1 VRTNLTC
8 EACERELSAYLHGAL
23 HPAVAGALESHVDAC
38 RRCRLTLAAYRAI
51 AERLAELPEI
61 SAPAWLES
69 RVVGAVS
76 VRPRLRRIWSGG
88 LAAAAALSFAGT
100 IGLIAW
106 LPRIAHDWGLPDPT
120 LWPVAVLRA
129 SLDGIIAF
137 AKRLALDVTFY
148 EPIARQIWASIRA
161 LEALPRAALLTLRTP
176 EVGGAVAIGLTLG
189 VALFFALRPSR
200 THQGGIGHAC
210 LSL

>member
-8 EACERELSAYLHGAL
+8 EACERELSAYLDGAL
-23 HPAVAGALESHVDAC
+23 HPAVAGALESHLNAC
-38 RRCRLTLAAYRAI
+38 HRCGLKLGAYRAI

-69 RVVGAVS
+69 RVIGAVS
-76 VRPRLRRIWSGG
+76 ARPKLKRLWSGG

-106 LPRIAHDWGLPDPT
+106 LPRLARSLSLPDPT
-120 LWPVAVLRA
+120 LWPVAALQG
-129 SLDGIIAF
+129 SLNGIIAL
-137 AKRLALDVTFY
+137 AKRLAIDLTFY
-148 EPIARQIWASIRA
+148 EPIARQIWGSIRA
-161 LEALPRAALLTLRTP
+161 LEALPRAAFLILRTP
-176 EVGGAVAIGLTLG
+176 EGGGAVAIALTLG